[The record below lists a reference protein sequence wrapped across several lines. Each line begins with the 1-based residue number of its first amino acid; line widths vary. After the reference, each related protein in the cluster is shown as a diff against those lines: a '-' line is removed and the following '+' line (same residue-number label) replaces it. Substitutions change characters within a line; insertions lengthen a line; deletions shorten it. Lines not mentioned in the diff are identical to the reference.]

1 MAGDGDQVMT
11 AIRLSAP
18 PPAQKVPWCALC
30 EKPVDGFMRIGM
42 QRTREV
48 RFVALCH
55 GAREEVVMDERL
67 LHLFRGETHIT
78 MGKAFAGKL
87 IEGEKP

>member
-1 MAGDGDQVMT
+1 MT

-18 PPAQKVPWCALC
+18 PPAAKVPWCALC
-30 EKPVDGFMRIGM
+30 EKPVEGFVRIGM
-42 QRTREV
+42 ARTAEV

-55 GAREEVVMDERL
+55 GAREEVVVDERVL
-67 LHLFRGETHIT
+67 QRMVGETHVT

-87 IEGEKP
+87 IEGETR